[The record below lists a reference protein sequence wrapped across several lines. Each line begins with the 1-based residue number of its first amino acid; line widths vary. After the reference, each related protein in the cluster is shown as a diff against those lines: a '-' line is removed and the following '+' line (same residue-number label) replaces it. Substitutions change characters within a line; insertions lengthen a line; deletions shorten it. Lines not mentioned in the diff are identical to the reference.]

1 MNRTALVRAT
11 QVEQVT
17 TPQEPWVRPEG
28 LYAAQEAAIFS
39 DERIVC
45 IEASTKS
52 GKTVGCLAWLTEQA
66 METGRTGFVFWW
78 IAPIYS
84 QARIAF
90 ERFKRYIDQRLWDAN
105 DSEMRVTLG
114 NGASIWFKSAEK
126 PDALYGE
133 DVRAAVI
140 DEASRVREAS
150 WHAVRTTLTATH
162 GPIRSIGNVKGRRNW
177 FYKLSRRAEAGE
189 KGYSYSRLTA
199 YDAVAAGVLQPDDV
213 NQARADLPAHVF
225 QELYEAMQT
234 VDTGNPFGDEHIQAC
249 TLDTEQAWSSWD
261 GDGEPIAWGWDLA
274 KSVDWTVGIGL
285 DEHGTVCRLRR
296 FQHPWMQ
303 TIDVVRR
310 ETANVSALVDST
322 GVGDPVLEALQQPW
336 RDGDVTYLGRNFEGV
351 KFTSS
356 SKQQMFEGLAVAI
369 QQQAIQFPP
378 GAITSELEQFEF
390 LYTRTGTRYAAPD
403 GAHDDC
409 VDSLALAVSRWRH
422 PPQRWG
428 AV

>member
-162 GPIRSIGNVKGRRNW
+162 GPIRIIGNVKGRRNW

-225 QELYEAMQT
+225 QELYEAMPT

-409 VDSLALAVSRWRH
+409 VDSLAPAVSRWRH

>member
-11 QVEQVT
+11 QVDQVT

-105 DSEMRVTLG
+105 DSEMRITLG

-162 GPIRSIGNVKGRRNW
+162 GPIRIIGNVKGRRNW

-225 QELYEAMQT
+225 QELYEAMPT

-261 GDGEPIAWGWDLA
+261 GDGEPIAWGWD
-274 KSVDWTVGIGL
+274 
-285 DEHGTVCRLRR
+285 
-296 FQHPWMQ
+296 
-303 TIDVVRR
+303 
-310 ETANVSALVDST
+310 
-322 GVGDPVLEALQQPW
+322 
-336 RDGDVTYLGRNFEGV
+336 
-351 KFTSS
+351 
-356 SKQQMFEGLAVAI
+356 
-369 QQQAIQFPP
+369 
-378 GAITSELEQFEF
+378 
-390 LYTRTGTRYAAPD
+390 
-403 GAHDDC
+403 
-409 VDSLALAVSRWRH
+409 
-422 PPQRWG
+422 
-428 AV
+428 